1 MSGSEDV
8 GAQTVRKQE
17 RTCLAVVVFFHS
29 VLSFAVHGEAGRL
42 PPPTELSHK
51 WLDPFTVNVYWR
63 KPSQLPDCCDVQYR
77 YGPHKFCTEW
87 TNFTETFLTDEAGS
101 SGWNITV
108 RTEELENCEKSASAP
123 ASIIIDA
130 PQPRAQLVTD
140 FKCLY
145 RADKTDCSWIP
156 LDPAVNLTLS
166 YRICDSSAET
176 RQRLQE
182 CKQLYH
188 HRGRDGCYLSPDFVF
203 EDLCVLIRSN
213 ASMRTFKPPG
223 VVDPPKLRVSVEGDK
238 LDLNWTPPEVSKD
251 CSWTYELCYSKCDG
265 HEKCERFIP
274 HGETRQIAYDRRCRY
289 ELRSRVTSGSYC
301 RKMQSDFSAVV
312 VHGVNEPRVSLT
324 AVAIAVSVVM
334 SVGVLLACYC
344 FRRHRAV
351 LFPAIPEP
359 SAILKDMMMSGS
371 TEIKACAN
379 FYTPVSEAI
388 QPCQIM
394 RARDVISPCELI
406 KHYPQE
412 LPC

>member
-8 GAQTVRKQE
+8 GVQNIRKQE
-17 RTCLAVVVFFHS
+17 RMCLVAVFFHS
-29 VLSFAVHGEAGRL
+29 VLSFALHGEAGRL

-77 YGPHKFCTEW
+77 HGPHNFCTEW
-87 TNFTETFLTDEAGS
+87 TNFTETLLTDEAGS

-108 RTEELENCEKSASAP
+108 RTEELQNCGKSASAP

-145 RADKTDCSWIP
+145 RADKTNCSWIP
-156 LDPAVNLTLS
+156 CDPAVNLTLS
-166 YRICDSSAET
+166 YRICGRSAES
-176 RQRLQE
+176 RQQLQE
-182 CKQLYH
+182 CKQSYH
-188 HRGRDGCYLSPDFVF
+188 HPGRHGCYLSADFVSK
-203 EDLCVLIRSN
+203 DVCMLLRSN
-213 ASMRTFKPPG
+213 ASMRTFKLQG
-223 VVDPPKLRVSVEGDK
+223 AVDPPKLHVSVEGDK
-238 LDLNWTPPEVSKD
+238 LNLSWTPPEVSND
-251 CSWTYELCYSKCDG
+251 CSWTYTLCYSKCD
-265 HEKCERFIP
+265 ERETCKHFIP

-289 ELRSRVTSGSYC
+289 ELRSQVTSGNYC

-312 VHGVNEPRVSLT
+312 VHVVNEPRVSVT
-324 AVAIAVSVVM
+324 AMAIAVSLVL

-351 LFPAIPEP
+351 LFPAIPDP

-371 TEIKACAN
+371 TEIKVN
-379 FYTPVSEAI
+379 KNI
-388 QPCQIM
+388 
-394 RARDVISPCELI
+394 
-406 KHYPQE
+406 
-412 LPC
+412 